1 MSHLMLPDDH
11 TSRIQISE
19 FLFPLGR
26 EWWNYSHLQLRLFA
40 FNLKIS
46 STFGKVTYFF
56 FLVWFINLM
65 SLFRCCLMIPLVA
78 FKSQILFNFDRESFF
93 GWSFDILVWCLFSC
107 CLMITL
113 VAFKSQNFLH
123 FWQRILFWLKYFFLV
138 WFLNLMSLFRCCLMI
153 TLVTF

>member
-11 TSRIQISE
+11 TSRIQILE
-19 FLFPLGR
+19 FLFPFGR

-46 STFGKVTYFF
+46 STFGRVTYFF

-78 FKSQILFNFDRESFF
+78 FKSQIVFHFDRESYF

-113 VAFKSQNFLH
+113 VAFKSQIVFHVDRLE
-123 FWQRILFWLKYFFLV
+123 IWLQDYREKAGAPNLV
-138 WFLNLMSLFRCCLMI
+138 QDLA
-153 TLVTF
+153 